1 MSFLTTAPDLLEAAA
16 SDLADIG
23 SVVAQ
28 ANAAAA
34 TPMTGVLAAAKDE
47 VSTAVAA
54 LFSEYGQGYQALSA
68 QAAEFHTQ
76 FVQALTSNA
85 GAYATAE
92 AANANPLLSAI
103 NSPFQA
109 ILGRPLIGDGADGIT
124 NAQGV
129 GTAGGAGGILYG
141 NGGRGG
147 DSTAVG
153 IAGGAGGMGGM
164 IGNGGAGGNGGP
176 AGLILGNLYR
186 GGAGGMG
193 GAGGWLIGDGGA
205 GGTGGFA
212 GIDNGRG
219 GWGGWG
225 GPATMFGSGGAGGN
239 GGDANAGFVNTLP
252 GNGSI
257 GGHKGGLPLLP
268 DIFGSV
274 GMTGINGQ
282 YV

>member
-153 IAGGAGGMGGM
+153 IAGGAGGMGGSAGM
-164 IGNGGAGGNGGP
+164 LFGNGGDGGAAGTSIGQSASGGNGGN
-176 AGLILGNLYR
+176 ARLFGN
-186 GGAGGMG
+186 G
-193 GAGGWLIGDGGA
+193 GDGGPGIF
-205 GGTGGFA
+205 GGTGGTGGQGGTLA
-212 GIDNGRG
+212 GVPGAA
-219 GWGGWG
+219 
-225 GPATMFGSGGAGGN
+225 GPS
-239 GGDANAGFVNTLP
+239 
-252 GNGSI
+252 
-257 GGHKGGLPLLP
+257 
-268 DIFGSV
+268 
-274 GMTGINGQ
+274 
-282 YV
+282 